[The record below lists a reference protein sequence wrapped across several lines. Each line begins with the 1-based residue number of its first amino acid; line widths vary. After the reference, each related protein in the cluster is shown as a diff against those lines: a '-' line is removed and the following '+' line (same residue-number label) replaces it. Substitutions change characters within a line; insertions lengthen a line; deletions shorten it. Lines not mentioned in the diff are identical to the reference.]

1 MDDDVAANAT
11 SHSLRVDLKRNYGL
25 NSVRRDNVA
34 FVDHETIAFSVGNL
48 VQFLRVKNTTAKEEE
63 ENFMRSRR
71 LREIGAIAVHPE
83 RTFVALCEGEIGC
96 VNERRRGRGRRR
108 VCSRRRVRVSVSRVE
123 KNFTRRCEIEIRTRK
138 ILAGW
143 DHVSNGFE
151 RARLFVDYLGLGK
164 RIVHFTLQSVL
175 AKVFGLSFSL
185 TVYGQ
190 LTTWG
195 TGHVRFWKMADTFTG
210 LKLHGSLGKFG
221 AEPLSDVCA
230 TCESDDGKI
239 TLSGTGSGAIL
250 AWSGGLIETKFCIAE
265 EITCH
270 DGAINSM
277 HLRRVMMRDEMREQ
291 QQRVQLITAGED
303 GYVRAWDADEIWT
316 IVEAPETPFVQ
327 KIKPIFEYYLGD
339 TVSCKNLIVS
349 DDSNNNKLVVQNA
362 CGSLLEL
369 DLADGTSQEIFGRTQ
384 EQLRDATFPS

>member
-63 ENFMRSRR
+63 ENFFMRSRR

-96 VNERRRGRGRRR
+96 VNERREEEEEDECARVDVYAYPSLVLKKTLRGGAK
-108 VCSRRRVRVSVSRVE
+108 SKYAPAKFSPDGTMLATVSS
-123 KNFTRRCEIEIRTRK
+123 
-138 ILAGW
+138 AP
-143 DHVSNGFE
+143 
-151 RARLFVDYLGLGK
+151 DYLLTIWDWENESSILRCK
-164 RIVHFTLQSVL
+164 AFSQE
-175 AKVFGLSFSL
+175 VFGLSFSL

-230 TCESDDGKI
+230 TCESGDGKI

-250 AWSGGLIETKFCIAE
+250 AWSGGLIETKFCIDE

-316 IVEAPETPFVQ
+316 IWRRRRHR
-327 KIKPIFEYYLGD
+327 
-339 TVSCKNLIVS
+339 SCSRSSQYSSIIS
-349 DDSNNNKLVVQNA
+349 
-362 CGSLLEL
+362 
-369 DLADGTSQEIFGRTQ
+369 GTR
-384 EQLRDATFPS
+384 

>member
-1 MDDDVAANAT
+1 M
-11 SHSLRVDLKRNYGL
+11 
-25 NSVRRDNVA
+25 
-34 FVDHETIAFSVGNL
+34 
-48 VQFLRVKNTTAKEEE
+48 
-63 ENFMRSRR
+63 
-71 LREIGAIAVHPE
+71 
-83 RTFVALCEGEIGC
+83 
-96 VNERRRGRGRRR
+96 
-108 VCSRRRVRVSVSRVE
+108 CSRRRVRVSVSRVE
-123 KNFTRRCEIEIRTRK
+123 KNFERRCEIEIRARK

-151 RARLFVDYLGLGK
+151 RARLFVDYLGLGENESSILRCK
-164 RIVHFTLQSVL
+164 AFSQE
-175 AKVFGLSFSL
+175 VFGLSFSL

-210 LKLHGSLGKFG
+210 LKLHASLGKFG

-230 TCESDDGKI
+230 TCESGDGKI

-250 AWSGGLIETKFCIAE
+250 AWSGGLIETKFCIDE

-303 GYVRAWDADEIWT
+303 GYVRAWMRMKFGPLWRRRRHR
-316 IVEAPETPFVQ
+316 
-327 KIKPIFEYYLGD
+327 
-339 TVSCKNLIVS
+339 SCRRSSQYSSIIS
-349 DDSNNNKLVVQNA
+349 
-362 CGSLLEL
+362 
-369 DLADGTSQEIFGRTQ
+369 GTR
-384 EQLRDATFPS
+384 